1 MNKFILLIVK
11 WSSLLMVQ
19 ILLNFSF
26 KFSPTADAGPV
37 IKSAVAPPT
46 TPTAPPTPTPTQ
58 TAPALPADLVGRY
71 T

>member
-1 MNKFILLIVK
+1 
-11 WSSLLMVQ
+11 MVQ

-46 TPTAPPTPTPTQ
+46 TPTAPPTPTQ